1 MVSGCFFVSFVAKP
15 RISYQDRF
23 TTQIDMKKNQYMLAT
38 AILAG
43 GLIFALTGQ
52 AQQQPGKGKTRPG
65 QGKAGPGQG
74 QRPGQGQ
81 ARPGQGERPQRPGG
95 GFSRRNPYEG
105 VGLSEAQQAKITAIQ
120 QAQSAEI
127 RELFQEL
134 RDGGGDRQALGA
146 KMTALREKYQKQT
159 DAILTDDQKKKM
171 AEARAQRGQGGRGQG
186 QPRPGGFGR
195 RNPYEGIGLNEEQ
208 QKKITAIQQEQSAEM
223 RELFQEL
230 RDGGGDR
237 QALGAKMAELREK
250 YQKKTDA
257 VLTDDQK
264 KKMAEAR
271 AQRDQGRQPGGQ
283 GRRPGGQGGRGGSLA
298 SLNLTEEQQKKVT
311 ALQAANRTAMQE
323 LFRSG
328 DRETMREKMTE
339 LRAKYDKQVEA
350 LLTDEQKKKYK
361 EMQAQRGQ
369 RGPGGGR
376 PRPDGKSKERPKRSD
391 A

>member
-95 GFSRRNPYEG
+95 GFSRRNPFEG
-105 VGLSEAQQAKITAIQ
+105 IGLSEAQQAKIAAIQ
-120 QAQSAEI
+120 
-127 RELFQEL
+127 
-134 RDGGGDRQALGA
+134 
-146 KMTALREKYQKQT
+146 EK
-159 DAILTDDQKKKM
+159 
-171 AEARAQRGQGGRGQG
+171 
-186 QPRPGGFGR
+186 
-195 RNPYEGIGLNEEQ
+195 
-208 QKKITAIQQEQSAEM
+208 QSAEM

-230 RDGGGDR
+230 REGGGDR

-283 GRRPGGQGGRGGSLA
+283 GRRPGGQGGRGSSLA

>member
-1 MVSGCFFVSFVAKP
+1 M
-15 RISYQDRF
+15 
-23 TTQIDMKKNQYMLAT
+23 
-38 AILAG
+38 
-43 GLIFALTGQ
+43 
-52 AQQQPGKGKTRPG
+52 
-65 QGKAGPGQG
+65 
-74 QRPGQGQ
+74 
-81 ARPGQGERPQRPGG
+81 
-95 GFSRRNPYEG
+95 
-105 VGLSEAQQAKITAIQ
+105 SEEQQAKITAIQ
-120 QAQSAEI
+120 EKQSAEL

-134 RDGGGDRQALGA
+134 RNGGGDRQALSA

-159 DAILTDDQKKKM
+159 DAILTDEQKKKM
-171 AEARAQRGQGGRGQG
+171 AEARAQRGQG

-195 RNPYEGIGLNEEQ
+195 RNPYEGIGLTEDQ
-208 QKKITAIQQEQSAEM
+208 QAKITAIQQEQSAEM

-257 VLTDDQK
+257 VLTDEQK

-323 LFRSG
+323 LFRDG

-369 RGPGGGR
+369 RGPGGR
-376 PRPDGKSKERPKRSD
+376 QRPDGKSKERPKRSD

>member
-1 MVSGCFFVSFVAKP
+1 
-15 RISYQDRF
+15 
-23 TTQIDMKKNQYMLAT
+23 MKKNQYMLAT

-81 ARPGQGERPQRPGG
+81 ARPGQGQRPQRPGG
-95 GFSRRNPYEG
+95 GFSRRNPFEG
-105 VGLSEAQQAKITAIQ
+105 IGLSEAQQAKITAIQ
-120 QAQSAEI
+120 EKQSAEM

-171 AEARAQRGQGGRGQG
+171 TEARAQRGQGGRGQG
-186 QPRPGGFGR
+186 QPRPGGGFGGR
-195 RNPYEGIGLNEEQ
+195 RNPYDGIGLTEEQ

-223 RELFQEL
+223 RELFQN
-230 RDGGGDR
+230 GDR
-237 QALGAKMAELREK
+237 ETMREKMTAMREK

-257 VLTDDQK
+257 VLTAEQK

-283 GRRPGGQGGRGGSLA
+283 GRPSGGRGNPFASLELKEDQQKKLDAARQEMSTQLRALFTDRDTPREERTAKMAKIREGYEATVKKTLTAEQFKKYEASRPQRRPGGGS
-298 SLNLTEEQQKKVT
+298 T
-311 ALQAANRTAMQE
+311 R
-323 LFRSG
+323 
-328 DRETMREKMTE
+328 
-339 LRAKYDKQVEA
+339 
-350 LLTDEQKKKYK
+350 
-361 EMQAQRGQ
+361 
-369 RGPGGGR
+369 PGGGR